1 MENDIKKKK
10 GSSPKGLKPKRTIKI
25 RALKPMKEEK
35 KKRGLDQKM
44 EEESA

>member
-1 MENDIKKKK
+1 MKNEIKEMV
-10 GSSPKGLKPKRTIKI
+10 SPKGLKPKKTIKI
-25 RALKPMKEEK
+25 RAPKPMMEEK